1 MSAIEKNIN
10 DISWKLINNYFK
22 DNSLIDHHLDGYNDF
37 FSNGIYQ
44 IINEMNPIKI
54 RKNFDEKTNKYK
66 FECDIYIGGLAGDKV
81 YFGKP
86 IIYDE
91 NNSHMMYPNEARL
104 RNMTYGTTVYY
115 DTHIEFKTFSTKEND
130 YITDT
135 LALNKVLLGKFPI
148 MIQSN
153 LCILKNMDRE
163 QRFHYGECK
172 NDYGGYFIIDGKEK
186 CIVPQ
191 EKFAHNMLYIKENI
205 KEDTSIEDFDSKYL
219 YSAVIKTESED
230 PSKPVRTLK
239 MHIVAPDGK
248 YSNLNIVVELPNVRK
263 PIPLFILMRALGCK
277 SDKEIMS
284 YCLLD
289 LDKNSMFLEDF
300 IPSIHDAGI
309 IFNQDQA
316 QKFMSAFTKGK
327 TKFHI
332 LEILMNYLLP
342 QIGELNFKNKAYF
355 LGNMCFQL
363 LKVYKKINKPT
374 DRDSFAYKR
383 VEVTGSLIYDLFKEY
398 YTMQQKDI
406 FMKIDKD
413 INYNYKNKIDME
425 TVNMK
430 EVFEEN
436 YISYFKNKVV
446 ESGFKKAFKGS
457 WGASPHTK
465 KVGVLQDLSR
475 LSYLSTLT
483 QLRKFNLPLDES
495 AKVVGPRLLHNSQWG
510 IIDPVDTPDGGNCGL
525 HKHMSIMAT
534 ITKGYSGNS
543 MLKWI
548 RHVLDLILL
557 EETKPSFV
565 YNYTKVFI
573 NGSLIGFFD
582 KLFENVSTIKN
593 YRRLGVIPIYTSVS
607 FNVSENSIFIFTD
620 GGRLCRPLYY
630 VNDNKLSINK
640 HNVDLLKDAKW
651 NNIVSGFHNIA
662 DFNFKDNK
670 FYKIDFLYN
679 AKEVEHL
686 KSMIDLVDT
695 SESDSALIASNIIQ
709 LKGEKQYTHLEI
721 HPSLLFGVMGNHI
734 VFPEHNQLPR
744 NLFSCSQSAQACS
757 LYHSNFKNRVDKS
770 GIVLN
775 YGETPLVKS
784 KYVQLINKEEHAY
797 GNNTIVA
804 IMSYSGYN
812 VEDAI
817 LINEGSIKRGLFNTT
832 YFNTYESYEES
843 TTNASSNVNSVFSNN
858 NDNTVLGQ
866 KVGYDYSKLNDIGL
880 IDEETQVNDK
890 TVIIGKKTFIEDDDT
905 FTDSSITPKK
915 GQIGIVDK
923 TFITDGE
930 EGFRL
935 AKVRIREHRIP
946 TLGDK
951 MASRAGQ
958 KGTIGLVIPEENMP
972 FCENGLKPDLI
983 INPHAIPSRMT
994 IGQLLESILGKVGCI
1009 EGFYGDCTAYNSSAD
1024 KMNVYSKILQKHKY
1038 NSHGNEILYNGMT
1051 GEQIDSEIFIG
1062 PTYYMRLKHMT
1073 KDKINYRAKGPTMS
1087 LTNQP
1092 VKGRA
1097 NDGGLRIGEMERDG
1111 IIGHGAS
1118 LFLNESMLERGDNYQ
1133 MAICN
1138 QTGTIAAYNS
1148 TKNLFISPFADG
1160 PIKWKGDINDPKL
1173 DNITRFG
1180 RSFSIVKVPYCFKLL
1195 MQELQTMNVLVR
1207 VITED
1212 NIDQIANLNNY
1223 DNHKLLTFDNEK
1235 SLDQHFSNFYNKMN
1249 RDAMNNKNKFNINM
1263 NKEDYNRPGT
1273 PDYRPDSPDYP
1284 PDYSG
1289 YTPNTPG
1296 SSVYDPN
1303 TPGSSVYNPNSSGS
1317 SVYNPNSS
1325 SYDPNSPAYAPNSSS
1340 YDSNSPPYAPN
1351 SPHVPISLNDDEDD
1365 NKRFEES
1372 ALKFRGENA
1381 RSDFYKYYKNKFT
1394 NASELEMENAYSTF
1408 LDSGEIINN
1417 GDVLEPTEFANKDKP
1432 KIKTKFIDHT
1442 KEDKQLLEDDMPDID
1457 IEEDGEII
1465 KSKPTKK
1472 LTIKEGD
1479 MEDND
1484 EDAEDDDDNDDNKSG
1499 GKFSLKKIF
1508 F

>member
-1 MSAIEKNIN
+1 MATIEKNIN

-22 DNSLIDHHLDGYNDF
+22 DNTLVDHHLDGYNDF
-37 FSNGIYQ
+37 FSNGIFQ

-54 RKNFDEKTNKYK
+54 RKNLDEKNNRYK
-66 FECDIYIGGLAGDKV
+66 FECDIYIGGLTGDKI

-115 DTHIEFKTFSTKEND
+115 DAHIEFKTFSSKENE

-135 LALNKVLLGKFPI
+135 LDLNKLLLGKFPI

-153 LCILKNMDRE
+153 LCILKNLDRE

-191 EKFAHNMLYIKENI
+191 EKFSHNMLYIKENI
-205 KEDTSIEDFDSKYL
+205 NEDTSIEDFDSKYL
-219 YSAVIKTESED
+219 YSAIIKTESED

-239 MHIVAPDGK
+239 MHIVAPDDK

-263 PIPLFILMRALGCK
+263 PIPFFILMRALGCK
-277 SDKEIMS
+277 SDKEIIS

-300 IPSIHDAGI
+300 IPSIHNAGI

-383 VEVTGSLIYDLFKEY
+383 VEVTGTLIYDLFKEY
-398 YTMQQKDI
+398 YNMQQKDI
-406 FMKIDKD
+406 FTKIDKD

-436 YISYFKNKVV
+436 YVAYFKKKVV
-446 ESGFKKAFKGS
+446 EKGFHSAFKGN
-457 WGASPHTK
+457 WGATPHTK

-475 LSYLSTLT
+475 LSHLSTLT
-483 QLRKFNLPLDES
+483 QLRKFNLPLDAS

-525 HKHMSIMAT
+525 HKHMSILAN

-543 MLKWI
+543 MLKWL
-548 RHVLDLILL
+548 RHELDLILL

-582 KLFENVSTIKN
+582 KLFENVSSIKN
-593 YRRLGVIPIYTSVS
+593 YRRLGVIPIYTSIS
-607 FNVSENSIFIFTD
+607 FNIPENSIFIFTD

-630 VNDNKLSINK
+630 INNNNLSINK
-640 HNVDLLKDAKW
+640 KNIDLLDDAKW
-651 NNIVSGFHNIA
+651 NNIVSGFHNVS

-670 FYKIDFLYN
+670 FYKVDFLYN
-679 AKEVEHL
+679 SKEYEHL
-686 KSMIDLVDT
+686 KSMIDLIDT

-709 LKGEKQYTHLEI
+709 LKGDKEFTHLEI

-784 KYVQLINKEEHAY
+784 KYIQLINNEEHAY

-817 LINEGSIKRGLFNTT
+817 LVNEGSIKRGLFNTT

-858 NDNTVLGQ
+858 KDDNVLG
-866 KVGYDYSKLNDIGL
+866 KKLGFDYSKLNDTGL
-880 IDEETQVNDK
+880 IDEETPVKDD
-890 TVIIGKKTFIEDDDT
+890 TVIIGKKTFIEEDDDT

-915 GQIGIVDK
+915 GQLGIVDK
-923 TFITDGE
+923 TFITDSE

-946 TLGDK
+946 SLGDK

-1097 NDGGLRIGEMERDG
+1097 KDGGLRIGEMERDG

-1118 LFLNESMLERGDNYQ
+1118 LFLNESMLERGDNYH

-1160 PIKWKGDINDPKL
+1160 PIRWKGDINDPKI

-1195 MQELQTMNVLVR
+1195 IQELQTMNVLVR

-1212 NIDQIANLNNY
+1212 NIDQVANLNNY

-1235 SLDQHFSNFYNKMN
+1235 SLDEHFLNFYNKMN
-1249 RDAMNNKNKFNINM
+1249 RDALYKKTNYTINM
-1263 NKEDYNRPGT
+1263 DKEDYQ
-1273 PDYRPDSPDYP
+1273 SPISP
-1284 PDYSG
+1284 PYA
-1289 YTPNTPG
+1289 PG
-1296 SSVYDPN
+1296 SP
-1303 TPGSSVYNPNSSGS
+1303 
-1317 SVYNPNSS
+1317 
-1325 SYDPNSPAYAPNSSS
+1325 YDPNSPAYNPRSPYDPNSPA
-1340 YDSNSPPYAPN
+1340 YDPRSPYDPNSPPYAPN
-1351 SPHVPISLNDDEDD
+1351 APYDPNSPPYAPNAPYDPNSPPYAPHIPINLNEDDDD

-1381 RSDFYKYYKNKFT
+1381 RSDFYKYYSNKFPK
-1394 NASELEMENAYSTF
+1394 ASEVEMESAYSAF
-1408 LDSGEIINN
+1408 LDTGEIINN
-1417 GDVLEPTEFANKDKP
+1417 GDVLEPEEFVDKDKP
-1432 KIKTKFIDHT
+1432 KITTQFIDHT
-1442 KEDKQLLEDDMPDID
+1442 KEDKQILEDDFPDMEIK
-1457 IEEDGEII
+1457 EDGEII
-1465 KSKPTKK
+1465 ESKPTKK

-1484 EDAEDDDDNDDNKSG
+1484 DEDSDGDNQTG
-1499 GKFSLKKIF
+1499 GKFALKKILL
-1508 F
+1508 